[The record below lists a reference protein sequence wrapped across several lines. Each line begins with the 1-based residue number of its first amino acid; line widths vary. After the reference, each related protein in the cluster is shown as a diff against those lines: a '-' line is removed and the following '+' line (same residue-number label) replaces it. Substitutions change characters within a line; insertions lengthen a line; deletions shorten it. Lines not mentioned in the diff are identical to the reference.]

1 MNQDEFAQLCGER
14 DAADANEAAEL
25 YASRYKL
32 CAVDAAFI
40 REAVRQAFL
49 HGVAFQSRVDTEFFK
64 ETIDH
69 LFKKL
74 EMEAR
79 EL

>member
-1 MNQDEFAQLCGER
+1 MDQDEFAQLCGER
-14 DAADANEAAEL
+14 DAADANSAAEAH
-25 YASRYKL
+25 ASQFGNK
-32 CAVDAAFI
+32 FI

-49 HGVAFQSRVDTEFFK
+49 QGVVFQSRIDTEFFK

-74 EMEAR
+74 ESEAR